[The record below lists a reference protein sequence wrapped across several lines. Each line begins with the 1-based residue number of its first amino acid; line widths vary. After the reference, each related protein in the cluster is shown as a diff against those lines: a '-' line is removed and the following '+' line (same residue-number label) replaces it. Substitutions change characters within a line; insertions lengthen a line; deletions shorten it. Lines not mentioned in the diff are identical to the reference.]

1 MSDTAS
7 SRPRSR
13 RPLLLGAAIALVLVA
28 TGLGVRA
35 HQQRDVAA
43 WTDAQAVPVV
53 AWVAASHGGAGDT
66 LKLPARLA
74 AWSQAPIHARVSG
87 YLKAWHA
94 DIGSTVKAGDVLAEI
109 DSPELGQQIA
119 QAKAKLL
126 QARADAQIARTSAER
141 WTQMLATHSVSR
153 QEADVKQA
161 DALAADASVAA
172 AEADY
177 ARLQEL
183 GAYRQL
189 RAPFAGTVTARQVD
203 IGQLVHADDSGQ
215 ALFELADNRKLRLM
229 VPVPQSYA
237 ASIHDGMAAKVTV
250 PDRPG
255 RSFDAHLLGDSAA
268 IDHAS
273 GTLLA
278 QFVVD
283 NPDGALLP
291 GAYAEVALPLAGG
304 DGNVSIPASALIFR
318 AQGSQVALLG
328 DDGTVAL
335 RDVHI
340 ALDLGD
346 TLEIDQG
353 LKGGEHVIN
362 NPPDALRAGDKVRVA
377 DNGGGH
383 GQKQA

>member
-1 MSDTAS
+1 MSEIAP

-13 RPLLLGAAIALVLVA
+13 RPLLLGVAIAAVLVA

-35 HQQRDVAA
+35 HQQHEVAA
-43 WTDAQAVPVV
+43 WTDAQSVPVV
-53 AWVAASHGGAGDT
+53 SWIEAGHGGSGDV

-94 DIGSTVKAGDVLAEI
+94 DIGSMVKAGEVLADI

-119 QAKAKLL
+119 QARAKLL
-126 QARADAQIARTSAER
+126 QARADAQIAGTSAER
-141 WTQMLATHSVSR
+141 WKQMLATHSVSR

-161 DALAADASVAA
+161 NAAAANASVAA

-215 ALFELADNRKLRLM
+215 ALFELADNHKLRLM

-237 ASIHDGMAAKVTV
+237 AAIHGGMTAQVTV

-255 RSFDAHLLGDSAA
+255 RQFDATLLGDSAA
-268 IDHAS
+268 IDRAS

-304 DGNVSIPASALIFR
+304 GNVRIPSSALIFR
-318 AQGSQVALLG
+318 AQGSQVAVLDG
-328 DDGTVAL
+328 DGKVAL
-335 RDVHI
+335 RDIHI

-346 TLEIDQG
+346 MLEVDQG
-353 LKGGEHVIN
+353 LSGGEHVIN

-377 DNGGGH
+377 ESGDGH
-383 GQKQA
+383 APKQA